1 MSVEWLTEFDSEK
14 TEWHHK
20 IDTPTFQID
29 FSIFIRHTSL
39 EELEKFLEDKLN
51 GIDKEIL
58 VRIRENFTVTKKL
71 LEKNSD
77 DPSYLA
83 KLLPGIDRV
92 VKNPVSG
99 DEDTLYS
106 IIIELNDSHK
116 WTRDAIADWI
126 ETLDDVPTFSTGPVG
141 EESIVVHDYA
151 TK

>member
-20 IDTPTFQID
+20 IDAPTFQID

-106 IIIELNDSHK
+106 I
-116 WTRDAIADWI
+116 
-126 ETLDDVPTFSTGPVG
+126 
-141 EESIVVHDYA
+141 
-151 TK
+151 